1 MARFLA
7 ATAAMTTSSCRPPS
21 GGAPGPWSC
30 CTVAGAAP
38 GPLFLALG
46 PCAVPA
52 FTFQSW
58 VQTPSPGAG
67 VPGSGRSCVLEAAAE
82 CQAWLPCQA
91 GAGFVFPANVWLLAR
106 VSPGAELGLSFW
118 LPSAPPPPSCP
129 CHGCH
134 LLSPCR
140 VPGTLPTCSRCVL
153 VTALGAGDPLPPSPV
168 HTLESTCPA
177 AMLPWAAL
185 CPGHCYC
192 HFRVTAQEWWAKQ
205 GGDLQERGQDPGKRS
220 HCSQE
225 VLEQWGPEGVQAALG
240 GGVAVMLPGG
250 SPTTSFPGSE
260 PHAAL

>member
-1 MARFLA
+1 MELLYRSRGRSWAAISGSGALRGAGLYLPELGADPIPRGRRARLRPLLRSRSCRRMPGLASLSGRGRFRFPCQCLA
-7 ATAAMTTSSCRPPS
+7 ARKGLPRR
-21 GGAPGPWSC
+21 GAR
-30 CTVAGAAP
+30 
-38 GPLFLALG
+38 PLFLA
-46 PCAVPA
+46 PQC
-52 FTFQSW
+52 
-58 VQTPSPGAG
+58 PS
-67 VPGSGRSCVLEAAAE
+67 
-82 CQAWLPCQA
+82 
-91 GAGFVFPANVWLLAR
+91 
-106 VSPGAELGLSFW
+106 
-118 LPSAPPPPSCP
+118 PPSCP